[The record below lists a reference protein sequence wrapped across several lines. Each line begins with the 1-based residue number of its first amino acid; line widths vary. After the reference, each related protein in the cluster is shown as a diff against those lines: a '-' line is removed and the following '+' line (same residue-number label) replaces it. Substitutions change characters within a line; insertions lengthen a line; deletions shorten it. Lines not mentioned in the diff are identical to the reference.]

1 MVEKCE
7 YTGEYSYDLVNQFRS
22 IQYFQCDG
30 KHCFHIHS
38 VTLSFWRIQRRRQ
51 LNNAHCLM
59 PTNFTNCVIGVLSFS
74 YLHRFLDSKGF
85 FIMLWFLFN
94 SKIICQN
101 AFHFGCVRISF
112 MEKYNF
118 RVLSRCTQKLLFSLV
133 NETRTMGI
141 LSWPQYWRKMLIS
154 FYHYIPISC
163 GIHLYFFKW
172 ILWFSFGFMVFHRNI
187 ESGARDFSLK
197 FVFCRCQSPFFVR
210 LKCENWSLA
219 HIPLA
224 HFS

>member
-1 MVEKCE
+1 MHTVWCRPI
-7 YTGEYSYDLVNQFRS
+7 SPIVWSVCCL
-22 IQYFQCDG
+22 
-30 KHCFHIHS
+30 FHI
-38 VTLSFWRIQRRRQ
+38 
-51 LNNAHCLM
+51 C
-59 PTNFTNCVIGVLSFS
+59 IGFS
-74 YLHRFLDSKGF
+74 IAKGF
-85 FIMLWFLFN
+85 SLCCGFF
-94 SKIICQN
+94 STPKIICQN

-187 ESGARDFSLK
+187 ESGARDFSLN